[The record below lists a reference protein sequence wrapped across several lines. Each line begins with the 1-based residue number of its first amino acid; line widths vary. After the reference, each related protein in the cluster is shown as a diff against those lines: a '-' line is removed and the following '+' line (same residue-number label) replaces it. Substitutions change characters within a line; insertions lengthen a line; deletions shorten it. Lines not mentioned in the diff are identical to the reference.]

1 MTDQK
6 IIEEQLEII
15 INDFFVEKLFNN
27 KQNKNKLEL
36 HEYLRERIDHL
47 ENILNIK
54 FDSESIK
61 ESFILVCNK
70 LGILNKVSSD
80 INLSADLLIDII
92 DNKVSFDKD
101 ACSLISKN
109 IINSYQNTEIDLDQL
124 YKHIPLENAYEKI
137 KNLIHKDVYDYI
149 SVNKQWQK
157 KEAIGCINTFLE
169 TTNYSKKEIDALIKL
184 AKKINPDEFEFEF
197 FSHIANEINQK
208 SLVSE
213 PFSINE
219 NTIEYKSKTSGIY
232 DYFMYC
238 EKNKTFALNFST
250 NSTGTEIDGQSI
262 FIHSLSFLSIIHQY
276 SISQI
281 KNKDKMETVL
291 NNILKPFSVYESA
304 ETFKQFLLDNST
316 KNHNEINFETKDNFY
331 RNMNKNLNHLLADSF
346 KNISKEFLT
355 YKDPYLSS
363 DPQIVKSYTENKSN
377 SVPSVF
383 IDDDFLKRIFDSLEF
398 KFKIFYFG
406 EVSSKKNRYTYSS
419 FYTDEEIKAGL
430 NILAFTGKNF
440 SGLGCVKL
448 SPLASLSL
456 IEQMNFRFNT
466 DTKRNK
472 QCLNIEKLNS
482 NIRGIGKIII
492 EKFMLN
498 EDPLTLVQ
506 KTYTTESKQ
515 LLENIAL
522 FEKNVLS
529 QILDLIDRKNISTN
543 EAYLKT
549 MNEFNIS
556 PKISFEQFIECLQV
570 KFDILMDEKIDQG
583 NTLLLKNLKLII
595 DKEKNM
601 IVQNEKVSLLENKLI
616 QQIKNLLDKGFMT
629 PVDIISDQDYP
640 TELLIKIF
648 GKEEVFQH
656 RTKED
661 KLIENDSNFKQNF

>member
-6 IIEEQLEII
+6 TIEEQLEII
-15 INDFFVEKLFNN
+15 INDFFIDKLFNN
-27 KQNKNKLEL
+27 QKNKNKIEL
-36 HEYLRERIDHL
+36 HDYLRERIEHL
-47 ENILNIK
+47 EDILNIK
-54 FDSESIK
+54 FDSETIK
-61 ESFILVCNK
+61 ESFISVCNK
-70 LGILNKVSSD
+70 IGILNKISND

-109 IINSYQNTEIDLDQL
+109 IISSYKEESINLNQL

-137 KNLIHKDVYDYI
+137 KDLIQKDVYDYI

-169 TTNYSKKEIDALIKL
+169 TTNYSKKEIDSLIKL
-184 AKKINPDEFEFEF
+184 AKKVNPDEFEFEF
-197 FSHIANEINQK
+197 FSNIANEINNK

-238 EKNKTFALNFST
+238 EKNKTFSLNFSS

-262 FIHSLSFLSIIHQY
+262 FIHTLSFLSIIYEY
-276 SISQI
+276 SKLQI
-281 KNKDKMETVL
+281 KDKDTYENVSK
-291 NNILKPFSVYESA
+291 NILKPFSYFENNDSFQNYI
-304 ETFKQFLLDNST
+304 TNNFK
-316 KNHNEINFETKDNFY
+316 KNYQDINFYQKDSFY
-331 RNMNKNLNHLLADSF
+331 RNMNKNLNYVLENSF
-346 KNISKEFLT
+346 KDISKEFLT
-355 YKDPYLSS
+355 YKDPHLSS
-363 DPQIVKSYTENKSN
+363 ENEVVSN
-377 SVPSVF
+377 YNKIKNDLIPTVF
-383 IDDDFLKRIFDSLEF
+383 IDDLFLNKIISNIEF

-419 FYTDEEIKAGL
+419 TFTDEEIKAGI

-456 IEQMNFRFNT
+456 IEKIDFRFNT

-472 QCLNIEKLNS
+472 QCLNIDKLNS
-482 NIRGIGKIII
+482 NVRNIGKVII

-498 EDPLTLVQ
+498 NDPLTLVQ
-506 KTYTTESKQ
+506 KTYKTESKQ

-522 FEKNVLS
+522 FEKNILS
-529 QILDLIDRKNISTN
+529 QILDLVDRKNISTN

-556 PKISFEQFIECLQV
+556 PKISFEQFIECLQI

-583 NTLLLKNLKLII
+583 NSMLLKNLQLII
-595 DKEKNM
+595 EKEKNM
-601 IVQNEKVSLLENKLI
+601 LVQNEKVSLLENKLI
-616 QQIKNLLDKGFMT
+616 QQIKSLLDKGFMT
-629 PVDIISDQDYP
+629 PDDIISDLDYP

-648 GKEEVFQH
+648 DKNKVYQFRKKEE
-656 RTKED
+656 K
-661 KLIENDSNFKQNF
+661 IENDNTFKQNF